1 LTNSAFSERDEHSR
15 PKGDA
20 SAVSRPTSWRQPSLL
35 PQTLVQ
41 ARLDVGWRSPERVGM
56 FSLEAWV
63 PGTHELLAMEVHPA
77 YHSPTLAQFLR
88 DAAAHQIGVLSDLFD
103 PPPF

>member
-1 LTNSAFSERDEHSR
+1 MTTHGSWTPDQHSR
-15 PKGDA
+15 PQGDA
-20 SAVSRPTSWRQPSLL
+20 SPARRETSWRQPSLL
-35 PQTLVQ
+35 PQPLVQ
-41 ARLDVGWRSPERVGM
+41 ARLDVGWRSPELVGM

-63 PGTHELLAMEVHPA
+63 PGTHELLAMEVHPSCR
-77 YHSPTLAQFLR
+77 YPTLAQFLR